1 MRLISFLLVLLPGLI
16 VTRLHGQQKELIGIP
31 LPKYVA
37 TKKSFG
43 MIGGIERGKFTF
55 LVLGVEQHW
64 KKFKLKRAPTI
75 AVNANLAYNF
85 GNNVLGYNAGA
96 WLKIG
101 RVNLTYG
108 FTLNYITDFEK
119 VRYGLGPQVGFR
131 LLGFHF
137 VNGFNFLFGDRELK
151 DINKLYVGI
160 RYYFPVRSRTKIRNV
175 YKKE

>member
-1 MRLISFLLVLLPGLI
+1 MCRLFLVLLLS
-16 VTRLHGQQKELIGIP
+16 LLCLNLFAQQKEILGIP

-55 LVLGVEQHW
+55 LELGVEQHW
-64 KKFKLKRAPTI
+64 KKFKLRRAPTF
-75 AVNANLAYNF
+75 AVNANLEYNF

-101 RVNLTYG
+101 SVNLTYG
-108 FTLNYITDFEK
+108 FVLNYITDFTIS
-119 VRYGLGPQVGFR
+119 RYGAGPQIGFR

-137 VNGFNFLFGDRELK
+137 VNGFNFFFLGNKELK
-151 DINKLYVGI
+151 NVNKLYVGL
-160 RYYFPVRSRTKIRNV
+160 RYYFPVRSRTKLENK
-175 YKKE
+175 YKKD